1 MRRAV
6 AVFALLLLPT
16 FAFAEE
22 TRRYVVALKPAFSAD
37 RAAAL
42 LRDVEIAP
50 QSREVAAFKTLDAFA
65 ADLTDAEARELRRQ
79 PNVRYVEEAVEM
91 RAYGD
96 VKRSALDASRNLAGQ
111 TVPAG
116 IDIVRARDVWGVT
129 KGETVNVVV
138 MDTGITYT
146 HPELAAAY
154 AGGLNTYTQSGDPM
168 DDHSH
173 GTHVAGTIAAADND
187 IGVVGVAPG
196 VRLWGVKVLKADG
209 TGQTDRS
216 VAGIDWVIQQKRARG
231 GNWIINMSFGASVET
246 ASQREAVARAV
257 NEGILIVA
265 ASGNE
270 STAATAAPV
279 SYPAAFPGVF
289 AVGAI
294 DNQLHIA
301 NFSNQGPQ
309 LSGVAPGVDVLSTV
323 RLGDGLLS
331 GISTP
336 TGDLFGA
343 ALAGSKQGIVSGA
356 FVFCGIGREGDFP
369 AQVNGRIAVI
379 QRGGEIKFWL
389 KTRRAKEAGAT
400 AVVIVNHEDTPL
412 SFTLIDAEEPST
424 STYDWPVT
432 VAISRVDGEQLLS
445 QSNAMITVMNDDD
458 DYDSY
463 QGTSMASPHVA
474 GIAALAWSVAP
485 TATAADVK
493 QALTAT
499 ATDLGSSSFDNIFG
513 FGLINAL
520 EAAKRMNPGA
530 FGLPTTP
537 PPASTRRR
545 IVPR

>member
-1 MRRAV
+1 MRRA
-6 AVFALLLLPT
+6 AAAFALFLLPT

-22 TRRYVVALKPAFSAD
+22 TRRYVVALKPAFAAD

-42 LRDVEIAP
+42 LRDVEITP
-50 QSREVAAFKTLDAFA
+50 QGRDVAAFKTLDSFA
-65 ADLTDAEARELRRQ
+65 ADLTDTEARELRRQ

-91 RAYGD
+91 RAYGN
-96 VKRSALDASRNLAGQ
+96 VRRAALDASRNLAGQ

-129 KGETVNVVV
+129 RGETVNVVV
-138 MDTGITYT
+138 MDTGIDYT
-146 HPELAAAY
+146 HPDLAPVY
-154 AGGLNTYTQSGDPM
+154 AGGFNTYTQSGDAM
-168 DDHSH
+168 DDNNH
-173 GTHVAGTIAAADND
+173 GTHVAGTIAAADNSV
-187 IGVVGVAPG
+187 GVVGVAPG
-196 VRLWGVKVLKADG
+196 IRLWGVKVLRADG

-216 VAGIDWVIQQKRARG
+216 VAGIDWVIQQKRTRG

-246 ASQREAVARAV
+246 ASQREAIARAT
-257 NEGILIVA
+257 NEGVLIVA

-270 STAATAAPV
+270 STTAAAAPV
-279 SYPAAFPGVF
+279 SYPAAYPGVF
-289 AVGAI
+289 AVGAV
-294 DNQLHIA
+294 DHQLNIA

-309 LSGVAPGVDVLSTV
+309 LSGVAPGVDVLSSV
-323 RLGDGLLS
+323 RIGEGVLS
-331 GISTP
+331 GINTP

-343 ALAGSKQGIVSGA
+343 ALAGSKQGVVSGP
-356 FVFCGIGREGDFP
+356 FVFCGLGREGEFP
-369 AQVNGRIAVI
+369 SQVAGRIAVI
-379 QRGGEIKFWL
+379 QRGEIKFWL

-400 AVVIVNHEDTPL
+400 AVVIVNHQDDAL
-412 SFTLIDAEEPST
+412 SFTLIDADEPST

-432 VAISRVDGEQLLS
+432 IAISRADGERLLA
-445 QSNAMITVMNDDD
+445 QSNATITVMNDED

-474 GIAALAWSVAP
+474 GIAALAWSVAS

-499 ATDLGSSSFDNIFG
+499 ATDLGSSSFDHVFG

-520 EAAKRMNPGA
+520 EAAKRLNPAA
-530 FGLPTTP
+530 FGMPTTP
-537 PPASTRRR
+537 PPPTTRRR